1 MAIIDDDKLEGKTVS
16 GNQGSTE
23 IPKVNPEVFNNQK
36 SNPNKQTNAGYEWYG
51 RNSVT
56 QPFGAIIGQ
65 NMGGEMVTAFRNNLA
80 AIYASSS
87 KEWEFSVI
95 ALDRDSNNGLYFS
108 CIVIMVKKANTALM
122 PFFTLI
128 LEGTNKPLS
137 SVNRSTPAGV
147 TVEITRLSSDAA
159 DKALF
164 AMVKQRLEV
173 AVGSM
178 SIGEDKTKLV
188 KPNLSKIDSMVIPAD
203 FDVNNKEAVHQVA
216 YIAALAC
223 GNEIGT
229 HSPNFEDINVARLV
243 KASPNNMLSIYV
255 NYGRSLRFDA
265 VNLPIRSDARCI
277 FKDSTQVKN
286 NDISVNTVDHSTYM
300 AELNGYMDLVYV
312 GGNEIN
318 PYMPNTQVTRMDN
331 YACRFVITDVDRLNG
346 FTPANML
353 LALATASSLSADN
366 NWMMA
371 FRPQSMDRRA
381 IDITDI
387 GALGYENNVSNDPA
401 LAFKKFDTKAE
412 NFTFGQLTWLLSTLL
427 KPGVMVSLDVPDSS
441 SQTWY
446 MSLFGEAERGNQNAR
461 EMVVKA
467 ANHLTEGRFPIDYNT
482 NELFIDTGNR
492 VHMGYYISKNG
503 DRRDIREIDYLAIA
517 NLAGENDREKIIEW
531 SDTFTR
537 LDRSIEVRLADRK
550 RIILWATDNTAV
562 FTGWAQRVTLNIKF
576 LDTLVNSTIA
586 CGLRANL
593 VQPMSS
599 GDFSDIRGRASF
611 VENGLFSG
619 RSFTTNSISEAGSI
633 FGNMGNMRD
642 TRW

>member
-1 MAIIDDDKLEGKTVS
+1 MGIIDDDKPS
-16 GNQGSTE
+16 GQTISGGQAHPSPE
-23 IPKVNPEVFNNQK
+23 IPQVNPEVFNHQNSQQ
-36 SNPNKQTNAGYEWYG
+36 SNNAGSDYQWYARSNAG
-51 RNSVT
+51 

-65 NMGGEMVTAFRNNLA
+65 NMGGEMVTSLRNQLIN
-80 AIYASSS
+80 IYASSS

-95 ALDRDSNNGLYFS
+95 AFDRDSNTGLYFS
-108 CIVIMVKKANTALM
+108 CIVVMVKQKNSKRT

-128 LEGTNKPLS
+128 LEGTNKPLN
-137 SVNRSTPAGV
+137 SVNRSTPSGV
-147 TVEITRLSSDAA
+147 TVEITRLASDAA

-164 AMVKQRLEV
+164 RLIRDKLEISNAM
-173 AVGSM
+173 
-178 SIGEDKTKLV
+178 GEKRKRDDIDLARV
-188 KPNLSKIDSMVIPAD
+188 DSMVIPAD
-203 FDVNNKEAVHQVA
+203 FDVNNKEAVHQIA

-223 GNEIGT
+223 GNDLGI
-229 HSPNFEDINVARLV
+229 HVPSFEDINVAKLAR
-243 KASPNNMLSIYV
+243 ASVNSALSIYV
-255 NYGRSLRFDA
+255 NYGRSLRTDA
-265 VNLPIRSDARCI
+265 VGMPVRSDVRCI

-286 NDISVNTVDHSTYM
+286 NDLSVNTVDQSTYM

-318 PYMPNTQVTRMDN
+318 PYMPNAQQVRMDN
-331 YACRFVITDVDRLNG
+331 YACRFVITDIDRLNG
-346 FTPANML
+346 YTPANLL
-353 LALATASSLSADN
+353 LALSTASALSADN

-401 LAFKKFDTKAE
+401 AAFKKFDTKAE

-427 KPGVMVSLDVPDSS
+427 KPGIMISMDVPDSAP
-441 SQTWY
+441 QTWY
-446 MSLFGEAERGNQNAR
+446 MSLFGEADRGNMRAR
-461 EMVVKA
+461 EMIVRA
-467 ANHLTEGRFPIDYNT
+467 AHHLTDGKFPIDFNM
-482 NELFIDTGNR
+482 NELFIDQNNR
-492 VHMGYYISKNG
+492 IHLGYYISKNG

-537 LDRSIEVRLADRK
+537 LDRPLEVRLADRK
-550 RIILWATDNTAV
+550 RIIMWATDNTAV
-562 FTGWAQRVTLNIKF
+562 FTGWAQRVTIGIKF
-576 LDTLVNSTIA
+576 LDTLVNSTAA

-611 VENGLFSG
+611 VGNGLFSG
-619 RSFTTNSISEAGSI
+619 RGYTTNSISEAGSI
-633 FGNMGNMRD
+633 FGNMNNMRD